1 MGRDRRGSWV
11 PPRDKNTFYRRA
23 KCVSLEAPLLQLRDC
38 ANRLFVQ
45 GLAFHRGK
53 SRGLDPAQRL
63 GNESFIHCRSTIW
76 GFLLHSPTP
85 ARSDD
90 PRTKPFARFI
100 ATSGILI
107 RQRTILTFQIDRR
120 VQAKMPA
127 STASTYSITCCP
139 LSSRSNCIAVL
150 PSNPGK
156 GSDRIHA

>member
-23 KCVSLEAPLLQLRDC
+23 KCVSLEAPLLQLRDY

-53 SRGLDPAQRL
+53 IRGLDLSQRL
-63 GNESFIHCRSTIW
+63 GNRIVQSPQIELPGIPASFSISSTV
-76 GFLLHSPTP
+76 
-85 ARSDD
+85 R
-90 PRTKPFARFI
+90 RTKAKPFVRFV
-100 ATSGILI
+100 ATSGSLI